1 MKRDT
6 VLILVLLFVAA
17 VIAVAIWLM
26 PLPAHAEGSRLYPY
40 AGAVY
45 RIEDGLHPRPW
56 LEGGAAYSLGPLAPS
71 LTLQVPVS
79 GQFAPAVELR
89 LRIKL

>member
-1 MKRDT
+1 MKRDV
-6 VLILVLLFVAA
+6 VLIAALLIIAA
-17 VIAVAIWLM
+17 FFAAAIWLM
-26 PLPAHAEGSRLYPY
+26 PLPAHASDRVYPY
-40 AGAVY
+40 VGAVY

-56 LEGGAAYSLGPLAPS
+56 LEGGAAYSLGPIAPS